1 MPAPS
6 APVPA
11 PPPAPPFVPGAV
23 LRSPVGLGR
32 ATAALL
38 GLAIATD
45 LFACVADVQEMN
57 VLGDFVDGVRGEGIV
72 HRAQQADTL
81 NNAAGHAQAWTLIA
95 TAVVYLCWLWRVRVN
110 SEAFDQS
117 AHSMRRGW
125 VIGGWFCPVV
135 NLWFPR
141 RVVLDTWDASV
152 PWGARTGHGWVNA
165 WWTLW
170 IVGLLTGYIANVSME
185 AAHHSARLLRNAVE
199 QMLFSDAVDVAAGV
213 LAIVVVVRLTR
224 MQHRKAL
231 AGQAL
236 AQAPAPAFG

>member
-1 MPAPS
+1 MTSPMPAPS
-6 APVPA
+6 A

-38 GLAIATD
+38 GLAIAAD
-45 LFACVADVQEMN
+45 LFACAADVQEMN
-57 VLGDFVDGVRGEGIV
+57 VAGDIADGARGDDVLHRVHQVDALYTV
-72 HRAQQADTL
+72 
-81 NNAAGHAQAWTLIA
+81 AGHAQTWTLIA

-110 SEAFDQS
+110 AEAFDRS

-135 NLWFPR
+135 HLWFPR
-141 RVVLDTWDASV
+141 RIVLETWDASV

-170 IVGLLTGYIANVSME
+170 IVDLLTGYVANVTME
-185 AAHHSARLLRNAVE
+185 HAHTARLLRNAVE
-199 QMLFSDAVDVAAGV
+199 QMLFSDAVGVAAGV

>member
-1 MPAPS
+1 MTSPMPA
-6 APVPA
+6 
-11 PPPAPPFVPGAV
+11 PPAPPFVPGAV
-23 LRSPVGLGR
+23 LRSPVALGR

-45 LFACVADVQEMN
+45 LFACAADVVEMN
-57 VLGDFVDGVRGEGIV
+57 VAGDIADGARGEGV
-72 HRAQQADTL
+72 LHRAQHADTL
-81 NNAAGHAQAWTLIA
+81 YNAAGHTQAWTLMA

-110 SEAFDQS
+110 AEAFDQS

-141 RVVLDTWDASV
+141 RIVLETWDASV
-152 PWGARTGHGWVNA
+152 PWGARAGHGWVNA

-170 IVGLLTGYIANVSME
+170 IVGILTGRLASLSMDH
-185 AAHHSARLLRNAVE
+185 AHTATLLRNAAGQV
-199 QMLFSDAVDVAAGV
+199 LFSDAVDVAAAA

-231 AGQAL
+231 AGQVL
-236 AQAPAPAFG
+236 APAPALG